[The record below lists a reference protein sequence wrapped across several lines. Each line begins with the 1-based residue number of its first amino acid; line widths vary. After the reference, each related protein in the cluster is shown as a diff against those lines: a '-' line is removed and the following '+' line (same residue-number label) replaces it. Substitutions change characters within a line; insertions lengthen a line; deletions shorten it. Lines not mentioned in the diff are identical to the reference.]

1 MFQFMKIMTA
11 MGMLC
16 RAPLS
21 DDEAAKLKS
30 DHDAALKKMQDDH
43 KAELEK
49 LNKGKKSKSDPDPD
63 PDDDDDENDDDD
75 DLSDK
80 ARKEREKKEKESGR
94 EKSLEAAIN
103 FNVGSKNFLKDNE
116 GLLPKNIESIFAT
129 AEKETYDSAIEK
141 ANAIKAA
148 VVSEYFAVQANHDF
162 LTGAQK
168 IEVDNFLK
176 LTKNGKQQKVETVY
190 SMIFEPTLETQRKV
204 LKAKELNNG
213 DKNQS
218 SVEKALADRMMKASK
233 KHYLGDKE

>member
-16 RAPLS
+16 QFPKTDEEVAAM
-21 DDEAAKLKS
+21 EAAHK
-30 DHDAALKKMQDDH
+30 AALDKITNDH

-49 LNKGKKSKSDPDPD
+49 LNKGKKTKSDPD

-80 ARKEREKKEKESGR
+80 ARKEREKKEKASGR

-116 GLLPKNIESIFAT
+116 GLLPKNIESIFSA

-148 VVSEYFAVQANHDF
+148 VVSEYFSVQANHDF

-176 LTKNGKQQKVETVY
+176 LTKNGKQEKVESVY
-190 SMIFEPTLETQRKV
+190 SMIFEPTLENQRKV

-213 DKNQS
+213 DKNQTS
-218 SVEKALADRMMKASK
+218 AEKALADRMMKASK

>member
-16 RAPLS
+16 RAPLT

-49 LNKGKKSKSDPDPD
+49 LKNPKKKVTPDPD
-63 PDDDDDENDDDD
+63 EDDENDDED

-80 ARKEREKKEKESGR
+80 ARKEREDKEKKAGF
-94 EKSLEAAIN
+94 EKSLESALN
-103 FNVGSKNFLKDNE
+103 FNIGSKNFLKDNE
-116 GLLPKNIESIFAT
+116 GLLPKNIESIFSA
-129 AEKETYDSAIEK
+129 ADKEKYDSAIEK
-141 ANAIKAA
+141 ANAIK
-148 VVSEYFAVQANHDF
+148 VGIVSEYFAVQANHDF

-176 LTKNGKQQKVETVY
+176 LTKNGKQEKVESVY

-204 LKAKELNNG
+204 LKAKELNTG
-213 DKNQS
+213 DKNQTS
-218 SVEKALADRMMKASK
+218 AEKALADRMMKASK